1 MFKKLRF
8 LLISAPLI
16 MLATILPGIIFGQNE
31 GVDNGNAGFGFTSLG
46 LEIGW
51 YSPGLDYWK
60 NDSEFKGADFSGA
73 IHLKG
78 CLDMRIVGD
87 LYGQLGFGYWQE
99 TVEEELQGFGN
110 TRLILTG
117 LPVNF
122 DVVYYLRPLQFSIIT
137 PLVGLGGEVLFI
149 EHQMNFEEK
158 ENPDPQ
164 WGTTFLGD
172 ATLGFQAKLSDQFAV
187 DLGLQYKFG
196 NYNQE
201 FNIYDDSEEP
211 EVIDVVTEEIS
222 LKGPKIGLT
231 LKYLF

>member
-1 MFKKLRF
+1 MFKRVRF
-8 LLISAPLI
+8 FIISVVI
-16 MLATILPGIIFGQNE
+16 INWVSFFPGFVIGQNTGSE
-31 GVDNGNAGFGFTSLG
+31 NDDNGFGISSAG
-46 LEIGW
+46 LEIGF
-51 YSPGLDYWK
+51 YNPGLDYWK
-60 NDSEFKGADFSGA
+60 NDSEFKDAEFSGA

-87 LYGQLGFGYWQE
+87 LHGQLGFGYWQE

-117 LPVNF
+117 LPANL
-122 DVVYYLRPLQFSIIT
+122 DVVYYVRPFQFSIIT
-137 PLVGLGGEVLFI
+137 PFLGLGGEVLFI
-149 EHQMNFEEK
+149 QHQMNFEEK

-187 DLGLQYKFG
+187 DLDFQYKFG

-222 LKGPKIGLT
+222 LNGPKIGLT